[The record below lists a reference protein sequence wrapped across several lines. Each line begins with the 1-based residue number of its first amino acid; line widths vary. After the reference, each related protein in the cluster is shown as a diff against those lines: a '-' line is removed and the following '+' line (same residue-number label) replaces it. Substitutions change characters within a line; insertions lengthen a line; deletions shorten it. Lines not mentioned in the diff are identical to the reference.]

1 MVEDLVWI
9 SGDWTPW
16 HADSI
21 ISLSL
26 TASRPNVHCH
36 VSLVAYCILKKGEKK
51 DISHRLKE

>member
-21 ISLSL
+21 ILSL

-36 VSLVAYCILKKGEKK
+36 VSLVAYCIEKK
-51 DISHRLKE
+51 IIAHIV